1 MASILDKSQ
10 KGNILS
16 MLGIIGVQVQDDK
29 LKEAEQ
35 NLDVLKDVI
44 HNARKEMTGLELDEK
59 ITRFNL
65 DQA

>member
-10 KGNILS
+10 KANILS

-35 NLDVLKDVI
+35 NLDVLKDVV
-44 HNARKEMTGLELDEK
+44 HNARKELKGLELAEK
-59 ITRFNL
+59 IRRFDL
-65 DQA
+65 DQT

>member
-10 KGNILS
+10 KANILS

-35 NLDVLKDVI
+35 NLEVLKSVI
-44 HNARKEMTGLELDEK
+44 HNARNEMTGLELDEK